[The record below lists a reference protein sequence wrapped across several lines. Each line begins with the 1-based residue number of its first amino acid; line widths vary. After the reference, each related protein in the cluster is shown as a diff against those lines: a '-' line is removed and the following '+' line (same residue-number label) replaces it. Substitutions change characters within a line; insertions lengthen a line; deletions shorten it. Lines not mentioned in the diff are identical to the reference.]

1 MARKKIFNINQR
13 YLLIFSGPVHPDIS
27 AHSAVCTDFITV
39 IFNQIVYDV
48 YTVLGGGENGGEGG
62 EMAAAVVATTFR
74 SIRSPAARARSR
86 ATMITDR
93 PDEINGQN
101 FN

>member
-1 MARKKIFNINQR
+1 M
-13 YLLIFSGPVHPDIS
+13 
-27 AHSAVCTDFITV
+27 

-48 YTVLGGGENGGEGG
+48 YTVLGSGEDSGRGK
-62 EMAAAVVATTFR
+62 AAAVVVTTFR
-74 SIRSPAARARSR
+74 FIQSPAAPARSR